1 MHYFSL
7 VLAVCCSFFTTGIYS
22 QSLVQISGQL
32 EDIHSEPIMLA
43 YYLGDKQY
51 IEDTVEIDANGKFIF
66 TYPELLEQG
75 VYLFYFPGNSR
86 YVEFILGDDQQFSVK
101 GKLSDFTKTA
111 KFSGS
116 TDNTL
121 FYGYLN
127 KLETFKEKDEK
138 WSAVKSRHTL
148 NGNADSLKVADEM
161 IQQNGDAY
169 KVYKKQF
176 LEKNANSFLEK
187 LLRFNERPDVPET
200 LTQEEKYYYY
210 KNHIFDNLDWSFDGV
225 LRSPNYESLLTEF
238 IDKLTPQTPD
248 SIIIAC
254 DLILQKTKEND
265 DLFKYT
271 LIQLTNKYARSTTIC
286 FDAIYV
292 HLVENYYLKGQAFW
306 LNGTDEESKVQL
318 KKMKENAERLK
329 PVLCGN
335 YAYNFT
341 LADEKGKK
349 HELRKISGERTILL
363 FWASDCHRCE
373 AFMKE
378 LAAITDLCE
387 KKGVT
392 IVSVDNGADGKL
404 WREKLEKY
412 PVKNMLALTS
422 SGSEEQTLLIEQFD
436 LYSTPLA
443 FFLDKDKKIL
453 YKKLDVEQIKN
464 IVERLPDVSE

>member
-1 MHYFSL
+1 MLTKSTKNSSL
-7 VLAVCCSFFTTGIYS
+7 
-22 QSLVQISGQL
+22 
-32 EDIHSEPIMLA
+32 
-43 YYLGDKQY
+43 K
-51 IEDTVEIDANGKFIF
+51 
-66 TYPELLEQG
+66 
-75 VYLFYFPGNSR
+75 
-86 YVEFILGDDQQFSVK
+86 
-101 GKLSDFTKTA
+101 KTP
-111 KFSGS
+111 
-116 TDNTL
+116 TL
-121 FYGYLN
+121 FLRNFCVLMSGPMC
-127 KLETFKEKDEK
+127 
-138 WSAVKSRHTL
+138 
-148 NGNADSLKVADEM
+148 LKH
-161 IQQNGDAY
+161 
-169 KVYKKQF
+169 
-176 LEKNANSFLEK
+176 
-187 LLRFNERPDVPET
+187 LLRR
-200 LTQEEKYYYY
+200 K
-210 KNHIFDNLDWSFDGV
+210 
-225 LRSPNYESLLTEF
+225 
-238 IDKLTPQTPD
+238 
-248 SIIIAC
+248 SII
-254 DLILQKTKEND
+254 ILQKTKEND

-422 SGSEEQTLLIEQFD
+422 SGSEEQTFLIEQFD